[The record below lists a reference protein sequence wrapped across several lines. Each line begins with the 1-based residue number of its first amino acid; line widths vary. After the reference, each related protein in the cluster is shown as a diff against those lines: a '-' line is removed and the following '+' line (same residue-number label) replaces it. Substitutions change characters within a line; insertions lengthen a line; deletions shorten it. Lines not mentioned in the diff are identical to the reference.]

1 MSMFCFS
8 CWRQS
13 WPPLTQNPWPRP
25 RSPPP
30 GCMSCPFALPLNP
43 GTKTRSDA
51 RSVSLR
57 VETLGSWLDSLFA
70 VLCSRLKSALCDQQL
85 VLFWLKM
92 YVKMEVV
99 CSRPT
104 TKTSKLQVRFTHIL
118 WQRTYTHS
126 HRGVYGRLTPFMRSH
141 THTLAAKKDLGA
153 RKTIKFEAFIW
164 AYLWLYLKRWRACVR

>member
-104 TKTSKLQVRFTHIL
+104 TKTSKLQVLNVKDMKTDLNDLIRKMIT
-118 WQRTYTHS
+118 
-126 HRGVYGRLTPFMRSH
+126 
-141 THTLAAKKDLGA
+141 KK
-153 RKTIKFEAFIW
+153 F
-164 AYLWLYLKRWRACVR
+164 